1 VTRVLFAAGGTG
13 GHVYPAL
20 ATAAA
25 LARRHPQVEIGFV
38 GTEGRFEARAVPQAG
53 WPLLTVDALPY
64 ARRVSPELLRMP
76 LVLVG
81 ATRTV
86 RRAIRDQDVRAAAV
100 FGGYV
105 SVPLVLAARS
115 MRVPI
120 VVHEQ
125 NSVPGMANRLAARW
139 AVNVAASFP
148 ASTARFRRPERV
160 VVTGNPVRPGFAAID
175 RAAERERALAR
186 FDLKGTRRTLLAF
199 GGSQGARRINE
210 ALVAAA
216 GHWSEPATTQILH
229 VAGRSGFEAASA
241 AWERAA
247 PGGPLVRCVP
257 FVEDMESAYAAA
269 DVALSRAG
277 ASTLA
282 ELTLLGLP
290 SVLVPFPHA
299 TEDHQTANARDL
311 AAAGGA
317 LLVADAE
324 LDGPRLVAAVEPLL
338 RDSGARGRMSAA
350 ASAFARPHAADDV
363 AALIARAAGL
373 DAARA
378 APDPGGSA

>member
-25 LARRHPQVEIGFV
+25 LARRHPDVDIGFV

-53 WPLLTVDALPY
+53 WPLLTVDAVPY

-76 LVLVG
+76 LVLG
-81 ATRTV
+81 RATRTV
-86 RRAIRDQDVRAAAV
+86 RRAIRDRDVRAAAV

-105 SVPLVLAARS
+105 AVPLVLAARS
-115 MRVPI
+115 MRLPI

-139 AVNVAASFP
+139 AVSVAASFP
-148 ASTARFRRPERV
+148 VSAGRFPHPSRV

-175 RAAERERALAR
+175 RATERDRALER
-186 FDLKGTRRTLLAF
+186 FGLERSRRTLLAF
-199 GGSQGARRINE
+199 GGSQGARRLNE
-210 ALVAAA
+210 ALVAATA
-216 GHWSEPATTQILH
+216 RWAQPAATQILH
-229 VAGRSGFEAASA
+229 VAGRSGFDAARA
-241 AWERAA
+241 AWTAA
-247 PGGPLVRCVP
+247 RLDDLLVRCVP
-257 FVEDMESAYAAA
+257 FVEDMEAAYAAA

-317 LLVADAE
+317 LVVADAD
-324 LDGPRLVAAVEPLL
+324 LDGARLVGAVEPLL
-338 RDSGARGRMSAA
+338 HDADARARMSAA
-350 ASAFARPHAADDV
+350 AAAFARPQAADDV

-373 DAARA
+373 DAGGV
-378 APDPGGSA
+378 APESGAPA